1 MCNNMKILIVSHNVF
16 SKMESMGK
24 TLSSYF
30 NGFDADSLAQFYI
43 HSQVPTVPI
52 CKRYFR
58 MTDKEAVKSILGFR
72 VGKIYGE
79 NSIELSR
86 QDPMTDSGITAKIY
100 QKGRDRTPLI
110 YLLRNLWWKLSRWN
124 SRKLNKWIDDFKPD
138 CVFLASGDYSF
149 IYDIALKIAKSRSIP
164 LYMSCVDEFY
174 LHNRNE
180 NVFLGNFQHKWFMHS
195 VKRTASYA
203 SALFCICDKMTKEY
217 SEWFNKPCFTIHT
230 CSSIGSPIKAEKKR
244 KISYIGNL
252 GFNRNKQLVAI
263 GRALKSL
270 KLGIDHIDVYSPEP
284 RKFILDEMTEENG
297 IVFHGKVNPD
307 EVLKIMGESLA
318 VIHTESFDESTR
330 QIIRYSVSTKIADSL
345 ASGTCIFAYGPSDLA
360 SMEYLS
366 MRNAAVCCTSPDDLP
381 NKLNKLINDSDCRC
395 AVVENA
401 LKLAKENHSP
411 ECTPNRIRK
420 VLGLT

>member
-1 MCNNMKILIVSHNVF
+1 MCNNMKILIVSHTVF

-30 NGFDADSLAQFYI
+30 NGFNANDLAQFYI

-72 VGKIYGE
+72 VGKIYDE
-79 NSIELSR
+79 NSIETSR
-86 QDPMTDSGITAKIY
+86 QDPMTDSGVTAKIY

-110 YLLRNLWWKLSRWN
+110 YLLRNLWWKLSGWN

-164 LYMSCVDEFY
+164 LYMSCVDDFY
-174 LHNRNE
+174 IYNKNE
-180 NVFLGNFQHKWFMHS
+180 NVFLGKFQQKLFMRS
-195 VKRTASYA
+195 VKRTIGYA
-203 SALFCICDKMTKEY
+203 SALFCICDKMTRDY
-217 SEWFNKPCFTIHT
+217 SKKFNKPCFTIHT
-230 CSSIGSPIKAEKKR
+230 CTSISSPIKGEKKR

-252 GFNRNKQLVAI
+252 DFKRDKQLMAI
-263 GRALKSL
+263 GRTLKALKMD
-270 KLGIDHIDVYSPEP
+270 IDHIDVYSPEP

-297 IVFHGKVNPD
+297 IVFHGKINAD

-318 VIHTESFDESTR
+318 VIHTESFNEITR
-330 QIIRYSVSTKIADSL
+330 KNIRYSVSTKIADSL

-360 SMEYLS
+360 SMEYLIS
-366 MRNAAVCCTSPDDLP
+366 RNAAICCTSSNELPD
-381 NKLNKLINDSDCRC
+381 KLSKLINDSDYRSS
-395 AVVENA
+395 VVANA
-401 LKLAKENHSP
+401 LRLAQENHNP
-411 ECTPNRIRK
+411 DCTPGKIKK
-420 VLGLT
+420 VLGIM